1 MKINT
6 FTFISILTLLLFS
19 TSLFA
24 NVKITDTTTV
34 VFATVEQGK
43 ALLGKKD
50 DFVSRLSP
58 FDRAARLKTD
68 KPVSTEKYLE
78 FVKSSVLPWTDKDK
92 AQLTKAYEQV
102 GKSLK
107 GYSLPLPKQIMMIK
121 TSGNE
126 EAHAA
131 YTRANAIMFGKSQ
144 LAYDEGRMQY
154 LLFHELF
161 HVLSR
166 ADSELKHNLY
176 RVIGFHQA
184 NDLQFPKSLKEI
196 KLTNPD
202 APINDH
208 YIQLMHDNKLIKTVP
223 VLFSKSANYDM
234 KKGGEFFNYL
244 SFKLLVVDHDVK
256 SGQMTPVMI
265 NGKPVLLS
273 AKDVPDFSK
282 QIGQNTGYIIHPE
295 EILADNFSFLMTKR
309 PELKSPQ
316 IVKKIKQILE
326 P

>member
-1 MKINT
+1 MKLIT
-6 FTFISILTLLLFS
+6 IITLLFFS
-19 TSLFA
+19 TTLYA

-58 FDRAARLKTD
+58 FDRAARLKTGQ
-68 KPVSTEKYLE
+68 PVTTAKYLE

-92 AQLTKAYEQV
+92 ELLTKAYIQV
-102 GKSLK
+102 GKSLA
-107 GYSLPLPKQIMMIK
+107 GYSLPLPKQIIMIK

-131 YTRANAIMFGKSQ
+131 YTRANAIMFGEKQ
-144 LAYDEGRMQY
+144 MAFKEDRMQY

-166 ADSELKHNLY
+166 ADSQLKHNLY

-184 NDLQFPKSLKEI
+184 NDLQFPHSLKAK

-208 YIQLMHDNKLIKTVP
+208 YIQLMHNNKLIKTVP
-223 VLFSKSANYDM
+223 ILFSTSDNYDM

-244 SFKLLVVDHDVK
+244 SFQLLVVDHDIK
-256 SGQMTPVMI
+256 SGQMTPVI
-265 NGKPVLLS
+265 NDGKPVLLS
-273 AKDVPDFSK
+273 PKDVPDFSK

-295 EILADNFSFLMTKR
+295 EILADNFSFLMTQR
-309 PELKSPQ
+309 ADLKSPN
-316 IVKKIKQILE
+316 IVKQIKQILE
-326 P
+326 Q